1 MTQKN
6 VTLWDEGNT
15 RRVDFETRKALMW
28 LRLAEDKAAP
38 YLPPDVVR
46 ELAAAINGVVDV
58 IRRAEGAK

>member
-1 MTQKN
+1 MNQTT
-6 VTLWDEGNT
+6 VTLWDEDHP

-46 ELAAAINGVVDV
+46 ELAAAVNGVVDL
-58 IRRAEGAK
+58 IRKTEGAK